1 MALVQKNFSITLII
15 CMFSLTSLFT
25 KTCLA
30 ENIIK
35 SDTINI
41 TGEVKL
47 NHETKKDSSFRRKTK
62 ISFPTIAVMFGKKG
76 FKNSFGPGLNI
87 KHAMSTNE
95 VLTFRIEYLPLKF
108 KELGSSAKLE
118 YLSYDLKYVN
128 AFRKDMFYEL
138 SLHVNNFRPDSGL
151 VNYVAGK
158 NSKIEKRTLFIPE
171 IAIGKKIF
179 DLKINFRHKKYT
191 KPVYLKM
198 YYTFGKN
205 YDYGTEIGDAGRE
218 FKTKKGLKFGI
229 SFFEKNF

>member
-1 MALVQKNFSITLII
+1 MVLVQKKISVILIV
-15 CMFSLTSLFT
+15 CMLSLLNPFI
-25 KTCLA
+25 KPGLA

-35 SDTINI
+35 SDTANI
-41 TGEVKL
+41 TGEVNL
-47 NHETKKDSSFRRKTK
+47 NHETKKDSNFRRKTK
-62 ISFPTIAVMFGKKG
+62 ISFPTVAIMFGKKG
-76 FKNSFGPGLNI
+76 FKNSFGPGLSI

-95 VLTFRIEYLPLKF
+95 VLTFRVEYLPLKF

-118 YLSYDLKYVN
+118 YISYNLKYVN
-128 AFRKDMFYEL
+128 AFKNDMFYEL
-138 SLHVNNFRPDSGL
+138 SLHVNNFRPDSEL
-151 VNYVAGK
+151 INYIAGK